1 MRNSI
6 SGPRDQDLNRRQMLN
21 HLGHPGAPI
30 VDFLTLS
37 TKDLISFLKLR
48 FLGVVTKKASAQ
60 GLCTLSPHDPF
71 SGSPHVLENTI
82 HLSASEDLIGLLRDS
97 RRRQRQ
103 HSIQQ
108 VEGSSGEL

>member
-82 HLSASEDLIGLLRDS
+82 HLSASQDASPEPGEKGPWRDGTCW
-97 RRRQRQ
+97 
-103 HSIQQ
+103 I
-108 VEGSSGEL
+108 SSGRNWR